1 MPLTNDAD
9 DIFLGDTRV
18 SEVLVGAESVWAPFI
33 VASGGTVE
41 DLTIDG
47 ILHKVHTFNSG
58 GTFEVL
64 RAPGNATVEYVV
76 VAGGGGGGANISG
89 NNGGG
94 GGAGGYRSSVT
105 GEQSGG
111 GVAAESPL
119 SVSRGSYPVVVGSGG
134 GNTASGLNSSFS
146 TVVSVGGGRG
156 GRGRSTYSSIVN
168 GVSGGSG
175 GGAAQ
180 FDSGGPGV
188 AGAGTAGQGFAGG
201 STQAGYG
208 SAAAGGGA
216 SGAGQGGVSA
226 SLVNRTGGA
235 GVATSITGS
244 AVIYS
249 RGADNRGGTG
259 APNTGNGGGG
269 GTSAAGQTGGSGR
282 VIIRYRA
289 E

>member
-1 MPLTNDAD
+1 MPLTNDAA
-9 DIFLGDTRV
+9 DIFFGNTRV
-18 SEVLVGAESVWAPFI
+18 SEVLVGTESVWAPFI
-33 VASGGTVE
+33 VATGGTVA

-47 ILHKVHTFNSG
+47 ILHKVHTFDSG

-76 VAGGGGGGANISG
+76 VGGGGGGGANISG

-119 SVSRGSYPVVVGSGG
+119 SVSRSSYTVVVGSGG
-134 GNTASGLNSSFS
+134 GDTASGLNSSFS

-156 GRGRSTYSSIVN
+156 GRGRSTYSSIVD
-168 GVSGGSG
+168 GVLGGSG

-180 FDSGGPGV
+180 FNSGGPGA

-201 STQAGYG
+201 STQAGFG

-216 SGAGQGGVSA
+216 GGAGQDGVSA

-235 GVATSITGS
+235 GVTTNITGS
-244 AVIYS
+244 AVTYA
-249 RGADNRGGTG
+249 RGADNRGGVG
-259 APNTGNGGGG
+259 AASTGNGGGG
-269 GTSAAGQTGGSGR
+269 GTSGAGNAGGSGR

>member
-1 MPLTNDAD
+1 MPLLNDAD
-9 DIFLGDTRV
+9 DIFVGGTRV
-18 SEVLVGAESVWAPFI
+18 SEVLVGTESVWAPFI
-33 VASGGTVE
+33 VATGGAVE

-47 ILHKVHTFNSG
+47 ILHKVHTFNSD

-76 VAGGGGGGANISG
+76 VGGGGGGGANISG

-111 GVAAESPL
+111 GVSAESPL
-119 SVSRGSYPVVVGSGG
+119 SVSRGSYPVVVGAGG
-134 GNTASGLNSSFS
+134 GDTSNGSDSSFS
-146 TVVSVGGGRG
+146 TIVSVGGGRG

-180 FDSGGPGV
+180 FDSGGPGL

-201 STQAGYG
+201 TTQAGWG

-216 SGAGQGGVSA
+216 AGVGQNGASA
-226 SLVNRTGGA
+226 SLVNRTGGP
-235 GVATSITGS
+235 GVATIITGS
-244 AVIYS
+244 AVTYA
-249 RGADNRGGTG
+249 RGADNRGGAG
-259 APNTGNGGGG
+259 AANTGNGGGG
-269 GTSAAGQTGGSGR
+269 GTSGAGNAGGSGR